1 MEQEEPR
8 IEDKLNQLMSFCN
21 YVQSE
26 MNKYKGQIGFLQGES
41 IELKRK
47 ATDLQY
53 RVDTLVREN
62 DALKFR
68 VARMEPY
75 IQHQIDLDTAREII
89 NKS

>member
-1 MEQEEPR
+1 MEQEEPTV
-8 IEDKLNQLMSFCN
+8 EEKLAQLMSFCN

-26 MNKYKGQIGFLQGES
+26 LNKNKGQIGFLQGET

-53 RVDTLVREN
+53 RVDSLVREN

-75 IQHQIDLDTAREII
+75 IQHQIDLDTARDIF
-89 NKS
+89 NK